1 MALRVSVESTA
12 QRQKTVRLRA
22 RWWRRSLAG
31 LLLLA
36 GIVGGCGGDDH
47 DGELH
52 TQSRCLVF
60 GEREPNDT
68 PPLAHILD
76 PGFAGECV
84 IVEGDLFTAT
94 DVDTYGI
101 VIEETLTVVVTMEH
115 SPFVDF
121 DVLLFNA
128 DTGELILDCGL
139 NVVPEVCVVPFV
151 VRGFAIAVDVVV
163 TSFSGAGTYT
173 LTLDVQ

>member
-1 MALRVSVESTA
+1 MRE
-12 QRQKTVRLRA
+12 
-22 RWWRRSLAG
+22 RWWWRSLTG

-36 GIVGGCGGDDH
+36 GLVGGCGGDDH
-47 DGELH
+47 DGEH
-52 TQSRCLVF
+52 HAQGRCLVF
-60 GEREPNDT
+60 AEREPNDT
-68 PPLAHILD
+68 PPLAQILD
-76 PGFAGECV
+76 PGFAGDCV
-84 IVEGDLFTAT
+84 IVEGDLFVPT
-94 DVDTYGI
+94 DVDTYGLL
-101 VIEETLTVVVTMEH
+101 IEETLTLVVTIDH
-115 SPFVDF
+115 SPGVDF

-151 VRGFAIAVDVVV
+151 VRGFDIAVDVVV

>member
-1 MALRVSVESTA
+1 MALYIPAARTA
-12 QRQKTVRLRA
+12 KRTDMTRTR
-22 RWWRRSLAG
+22 RWWGSLAG

-36 GIVGGCGGDDH
+36 GVLGGCDGDNH
-47 DGELH
+47 DKEHH
-52 TQSRCLVF
+52 TQGRCLFF

-68 PPLAHILD
+68 PLIAQILD
-76 PGFAGECV
+76 PGFAGDCV

-101 VIEETLTVVVTMEH
+101 VIEETLTLVVTMDH
-115 SPFVDF
+115 SPLVDF

-151 VRGFAIAVDVVV
+151 VGGFDIAVDVVV

>member
-1 MALRVSVESTA
+1 MTRN
-12 QRQKTVRLRA
+12 
-22 RWWRRSLAG
+22 RWCWGSLAG

-47 DGELH
+47 DGEH
-52 TQSRCLVF
+52 HARSRCLVF

-68 PPLAHILD
+68 PPLTQILD

-84 IVEGDLFTAT
+84 IVEGDLFVPP

-101 VIEETLTVVVTMEH
+101 LIEETLTLVVTIDH
-115 SPFVDF
+115 SPTVDF
-121 DVLLFNA
+121 DVLLLNA

-139 NVVPEVCVVPFV
+139 NVVPEVCVVPFIV
-151 VRGFAIAVDVVV
+151 GSRDIAVDVVV
-163 TSFSGAGTYT
+163 TSFFGAGSYT